1 MLDIPAYL
9 GQLELG
15 DTQHGLLLLELET
28 ELLCLVIEGLG
39 LLLHLL
45 HLIALLEVFL
55 LQLLPEP
62 LLFFLRLDRFSWL
75 MDVWKR
81 SRSSP

>member
-1 MLDIPAYL
+1 VLDIPAYL

-39 LLLHLL
+39 LLLYLL
-45 HLIALLEVFL
+45 HLTALLEVF
-55 LQLLPEP
+55 
-62 LLFFLRLDRFSWL
+62 
-75 MDVWKR
+75 
-81 SRSSP
+81 

>member
-1 MLDIPAYL
+1 VLDISAYL

-15 DTQHGLLLLELET
+15 DTQHGLFLLEFEA

-39 LLLHLL
+39 LLLYLL

-62 LLFFLRLDRFSWL
+62 LLLFLRLDRFSWL
-75 MDVWKR
+75 MNIRKR
-81 SRSSP
+81 S